1 MMDKT
6 LTRLENMIDIRR
18 VRRCCAAMPKLL
30 ILLVMWMATMSAQAA
45 APEGGRGTRERFI
58 VTTDGV
64 RLHVTEAGPSTAHTI
79 LFIPGWTMPG
89 WIWER
94 QIHAFSARYHV
105 VALDPRGQGLSDV
118 PTTGYEP
125 GRRGRDIADVVASLG
140 PAPLVIVAWS
150 LGVLDTLACIHTQGD
165 GHVAGLVLVD
175 NSVGEEPAPVALPR
189 PVHPPLPPPH
199 AEAMR
204 RFVIG
209 MFRHPQSPA
218 WLDRLIHASLRTPE
232 PASRALLS
240 YPLPR
245 TYWKDALYATDRPVL
260 YVIRPHWAAQA
271 ANLSR
276 NRPGTE
282 TDIFADAGHALFVD
296 EPARF
301 NTLVDGFIRR
311 RVWP

>member
-1 MMDKT
+1 MVDNT
-6 LTRLENMIDIRR
+6 LTRLEIVIDIGR
-18 VRRCCAAMPKLL
+18 VRRCCAAMRKLL
-30 ILLVMWMATMSAQAA
+30 ILFVLYLVTISARAA
-45 APEGGRGTRERFI
+45 VPDGAGGIRERFI

-64 RLHVTEAGPSTAHTI
+64 RLHLTEAGSAMAHTI

-89 WIWER
+89 WIWDQQMR
-94 QIHAFSARYHV
+94 AFAARYHV

-125 GRRGRDIADVVASLG
+125 GRRGRDITDVMASLG
-140 PAPLVIVAWS
+140 PAPVVIVAWS
-150 LGVLDTLACIHTQGD
+150 LGVLDTLASIHTQGD
-165 GHVAGLVLVD
+165 RHVAGLVLVD
-175 NSVGEEPAPVALPR
+175 NSVGEEPAPV
-189 PVHPPLPPPH
+189 PLPHPAHQPPRLPH

-204 RFVIG
+204 RFVVG

-245 TYWKDALYATDRPVL
+245 SYWKDSLYATDRPVL

-282 TDIFADAGHALFVD
+282 TEIFADAGHALFVD

-301 NTLVDGFIRR
+301 NMLVDGFIRR
-311 RVWP
+311 RIWP